1 MKFLE
6 LFGMPG
12 SGKTY
17 IIKNLKMF
25 LDLQIKDKFFAFEKR
40 SKTSIL
46 VKTFYIVFA
55 SFLFINISYIKKII
69 IFFMNFYKPKK
80 SELISIRTLSILF
93 NAIFLVSIISIY
105 SSFKNNK
112 DIYIDQ

>member
-17 IIKNLKMF
+17 IIKNLKKCS

-55 SFLFINISYIKKII
+55 SFLFINTSYIKKII

-93 NAIFLVSIISIY
+93 NAIFL
-105 SSFKNNK
+105 K
-112 DIYIDQ
+112 